1 MGHDSNAS
9 RRDILRI
16 LAGGAVLAAG
26 ARPAFAGLSR
36 IDRLIVES
44 KAFPTISQRIGFISN
59 ALLGLPYLKHTL
71 IGGPNLP
78 EQMVLRDDGFDCVTY
93 CETVLAAAMVREPS
107 EFAETLRKIR
117 YHDGIVDWR
126 GRNHYFSEWSDNN
139 VANHICQRVTLPGSL
154 AVPRTVNYMPEL
166 GERHV
171 TLAAIPCPDLLAN
184 TKLAATGDIVGFVS
198 ERAKLDYFHI
208 GFVVIRDGKMFVRH
222 AAQSKH
228 RVLDERMDSFLA
240 FNRVHRVTL
249 LRPEEP
255 APVAVASHAN

>member
-1 MGHDSNAS
+1 MGCDSNAS

-16 LAGGAVLAAG
+16 LAGGALLAAG
-26 ARPAFAGLSR
+26 ARPAFAGLTR

-44 KAFPTISQRIGFISN
+44 KALPTISQRIGFISN
-59 ALLGLPYLKHTL
+59 ALLGSPYLKRSL

-93 CETVLAAAMVREPS
+93 CETVLAAAMVREPG
-107 EFAETLRKIR
+107 EFADTLRKIR

-126 GRNHYFSEWSDNN
+126 GRNHYFSEWSDSN
-139 VANHICQRVTLPGSL
+139 VANHICQRVTLPGSH

-166 GERHV
+166 GERQV
-171 TLAAIPCPDLLAN
+171 TLAAIPCPNLLAN
-184 TKLAATGDIVGFVS
+184 AKLVSTGDIVGFMS
-198 ERAKLDYFHI
+198 QRPKLDYFHI

-240 FNRVHRVTL
+240 FNRVRRVTL

-255 APVAVASHAN
+255 APVAVAVHAN